1 MTRASSSKDSTKTRT
16 IGGDTL
22 KTKVRRS
29 RTQLVAFYVSDEE
42 KAAIVKLAQNRDM
55 SISDYCRKVLIAN
68 SENREEE

>member
-1 MTRASSSKDSTKTRT
+1 M
-16 IGGDTL
+16 

-55 SISDYCRKVLIAN
+55 SISDYCRKVLMAN